1 MQPIV
6 TFLLDGLRRVGRAPV
21 ILASAALL
29 TLLVAVPLGLLLQ
42 EELKAA
48 LGSSVVADEMAD
60 GVAWDWWQQ
69 FSSRATG
76 LKRTF
81 TPSVIG
87 FAAVLAN
94 VSALL
99 DGDSQEPVIVAAV
112 LTYLVVWTVLSGG
125 VLDRYARDRATR
137 SAGFFSACGLYGF
150 RLLRLAAFAGLTY
163 GFLYGVIHAW
173 LFGDLYEV
181 MTRNVTAERE
191 AFALRAA
198 LYLVFGLLLVT
209 VNLVF
214 DYARVRAVVED
225 RRSMLGALVAAWRF
239 VRRRLGMCAGL
250 YLANGLVLLGVMAV
264 YALVAPGAG
273 STGPSSL
280 SLWLAFLAGQVYLLA
295 RLASK
300 LLFYATEIAYFQ
312 SQLAH
317 AGYVAAPAPVWPESP
332 TAEALGRLG

>member
-1 MQPIV
+1 MPPIV

-21 ILASAALL
+21 ILVSLVLL
-29 TLLVAVPLGLLLQ
+29 TLLVAVPFGLLLQ
-42 EELKAA
+42 EELQTAP
-48 LGSSVVADEMAD
+48 GSSVVADGA
-60 GVAWDWWQQ
+60 AWDSWQQ
-69 FSSRATG
+69 FSSQATG
-76 LKRTF
+76 LARTF

-87 FAAVLAN
+87 VAAVLAN

-99 DGDSQEPVIVAAV
+99 DGDGQAPVIVAA
-112 LTYLVVWTVLSGG
+112 LLIYLLVWTVLSGG

-150 RLLRLAAFAGLTY
+150 RLVRLAALAGLTY
-163 GFLYGVIHAW
+163 GFLYGVVHAW

-181 MTRNVTAERE
+181 MTRNMTAESE
-191 AFALRAA
+191 AFAQRAA
-198 LYLVFGLLLVT
+198 LYLVFGLLMVT
-209 VNLVF
+209 VSLVF

-239 VRRRLGMCAGL
+239 VRRRPGTCAGL

-273 STGPSSL
+273 STDSSGL
-280 SLWLAFLAGQVYLLA
+280 SLWLAFLGGQVYLLA